1 MQRSFASAAAL
12 RLVSLLPNNPI
23 YRHGTKRKRLL
34 PVQQPSFFAVLT
46 VAAATEE
53 NDKSNDDNPGAVI
66 VEDVAKAVVVHIDTS
81 YKF

>member
-1 MQRSFASAAAL
+1 MQRSFANAAAL

-23 YRHGTKRKRLL
+23 YRHGTKRKRA
-34 PVQQPSFFAVLT
+34 VAKQQPSFFAVLT